1 MESKTE
7 KNKTFVDSV
16 VAVLHDTTLNLSQRK
31 DEVQKIMDEVEAS
44 KSLVKIGDFEL
55 DDIKVDSLSADGANR
70 LRHQKRKPQV
80 VVALWIQSVTDN
92 RHPHQSRAWNGLLLS
107 KGQRVL

>member
-55 DDIKVDSLSADGANR
+55 DDIKVDSLQMAPIGFDIRNES
-70 LRHQKRKPQV
+70 LKW
-80 VVALWIQSVTDN
+80 L
-92 RHPHQSRAWNGLLLS
+92 
-107 KGQRVL
+107 